1 LAAARG
7 FAGVDLLDAEYGH
20 GDNNWQCGAGQR
32 RWRCGAEELREE
44 LAERAALGVVLVLV
58 RATGLGQE
66 LLAGGHGDGRVI
78 ADREAVPGM
87 MQLGDDDVTS

>member
-1 LAAARG
+1 MAAARG
-7 FAGVDLLDAEYGH
+7 FAGVDLLGAEYRRDGKY
-20 GDNNWQCGAGQR
+20 WQCGAGQR
-32 RWRCGAEELREE
+32 RWRRGAEELCEE
-44 LAERAALGVVLVLV
+44 LAKRAALGVVLVLV